1 MVRFLGLIILLSIIG
16 CGHSK
21 RSDFNIP
28 DPQKMSHIIAEI
40 HLADATVSNPKFG
53 FFANE
58 HNRVYSGVL
67 KKYSLTKAEF
77 DSAVAYYS
85 NDPTTYQKIYEDAI
99 VILSQKEVEIIG
111 LKEDAKVDTT
121 KLEADSIKDLWKG
134 DREVSFRSTES
145 SVAKNAFFVMI
156 EDSLPGGVLLFSA
169 NYKITPKV
177 EKPKKSLFVV
187 DYFDGSKDTLRF
199 DIKGGS
205 KFEQFEIKLKDII
218 VTKLSGQYIEFPIE
232 KGVVVDI
239 KNIRLKRV
247 VSKRFIRLLPQRL

>member
-1 MVRFLGLIILLSIIG
+1 MKRFLGLIFLFSIIG

-40 HLADATVSNPKFG
+40 HLADATVANPKFG
-53 FFANE
+53 FFANV

-85 NDPTTYQKIYEDAI
+85 NNPTTYQMIYEDAI

-134 DREVSFRSTES
+134 DREVTFRSTES

-169 NYKITPKV
+169 NYKISPKF
-177 EKPKKSLFVV
+177 EKPKKTLFVV
-187 DYFDGSKDTLRF
+187 DYLDGSRDSLRF
-199 DIKGGS
+199 DIKSSS
-205 KFEQFEIKLKDII
+205 KLEQFEIKLKDIQAS
-218 VTKLSGQYIEFPIE
+218 KLSGQFIEFPID
-232 KGVVVDI
+232 KGVVINI
-239 KNIRLKRV
+239 KDIRLSRV
-247 VSKRFIRLLPQRL
+247 VSKKFMRSLPQRL